1 MKAITRHVY
10 GPPALTDL
18 DRPAP
23 GPGEALLRVHA
34 ACLDHGVWHLGAGL
48 PYPVRLATGLRRPR
62 SPLLGRDVAGSVEA
76 VGPGVTGLAAGDE
89 VFGVCDGALA
99 EQAVARADRLVP
111 KPAGLSFEAAAAVPT
126 SGLTALQ
133 ALRDHAR
140 LRPGQRVLVIGAGGG
155 VGTFAVQLAKAYGA
169 HVTGVCGPGKAD
181 LVRSLGA
188 DEVLDYT
195 REDPTTGPGRYDV
208 VLDTAGNRPLPDLR
222 RVLTRRGTLVIVGG
236 ENASGRWLHGTGRQL
251 RATALSPFVR
261 HTLRA
266 PIARTDPRDLRHLA
280 GLAATGEL
288 TPVVGRAFPLADFP
302 DAMDHLRSGHVTGK
316 IIMVMPGAN

>member
-76 VGPGVTGLAAGDE
+76 VGPGVTGLAVGDE

-99 EQAVARADRLVP
+99 EHAVAREDRLVR

-140 LRPGQRVLVIGAGGG
+140 VRPGQRVLVIGAGGG

-169 HVTGVCGPGKAD
+169 HVTGVCGPGKGD

-195 REDPTTGPGRYDV
+195 RQDPTTGPGRYDV
-208 VLDTAGNRPLPDLR
+208 VLDTAGNRSLPGLR

-236 ENASGRWLHGTGRQL
+236 ENASGRWLYGTGRQL
-251 RATALSPFVR
+251 RATAMSPFVR

-280 GLAATGEL
+280 GLAASGEL
-288 TPVVGRAFPLADFP
+288 TPVVGRAFPLAGFP

-316 IIMVMPGAN
+316 IIMVMPVTE

>member
-10 GPPALTDL
+10 GPPTLTDL

-62 SPLLGRDVAGSVEA
+62 SPLLGRDVAGTVEA

-99 EQAVARADRLVP
+99 EHAVARADRLVP
-111 KPAGLSFEAAAAVPT
+111 RPAGLSSEAAAAVPT

-155 VGTFAVQLAKAYGA
+155 VGTFAVQLAKARGA
-169 HVTGVCGPGKAD
+169 HVTGVCGPGKGD

-188 DEVLDYT
+188 DEVVDYT
-195 REDPTTGPGRYDV
+195 REEPATGRHDV
-208 VLDTAGNRPLPDLR
+208 VLDTAGNRRLRDLR
-222 RVLTRRGTLVIVGG
+222 RMLTRRGTLVIVGG

-266 PIARTDPRDLRHLA
+266 PITRTDPADLRHLA
-280 GLAATGEL
+280 GLAATDEL
-288 TPVVGRAFPLADFP
+288 TPVVGRTFELAGFP

-316 IIMVMPGAN
+316 VVIVMPGPR